1 MTQDFANSQRKP
13 RPASKSAPK
22 SAPKPKAKPKT
33 GKPQSTP
40 RFEMAPWLVLLTGV
54 VTGLFIALLIYLAYS
69 GPLQNPT
76 ELIDFANQSVTK
88 NAPET
93 PNTDSSLATRNQTSN
108 NKPRFDFYTLLPELE
123 VVVPQMPDPKPRRSA
138 ERRNQEVP
146 DHSTYVLQTGSFRNP
161 KDADQLRASLIIQ
174 GLDVKIQTV
183 NLESGET
190 WHRVQVGPFNN
201 EKKLHKAEDK
211 LAAAGIDNLRLKLKK

>member
-13 RPASKSAPK
+13 RPAPK
-22 SAPKPKAKPKT
+22 SAPKPATNPQSKPKAGDT
-33 GKPQSTP
+33 QSTP
-40 RFEMAPWLVLLTGV
+40 QFETPTWLVLLTGV

-76 ELIDFANQSVTK
+76 ELIDLANQSVTTTVT
-88 NAPET
+88 E
-93 PNTDSSLATRNQTSN
+93 TDSSQPSHKQASK

-123 VVVPQMPDPKPRRSA
+123 VVVPQMPEPKPRRSA
-138 ERRNQEVP
+138 ERRNQEAP
-146 DHSTYVLQTGSFRNP
+146 DRATYVLQTGSFRNP
-161 KDADQLRASLIIQ
+161 KDADQLRVSLILQ

-183 NLESGET
+183 NLDSGET

-201 EKKLHKAEDK
+201 EKKLHQAEGK